1 MASGERQATSNQ
13 SARGTVAAGS
23 HPSGRRGNARISI
36 GSSGRSQNRRSLLP
50 HWPMIGDS
58 EAVRSTS
65 TCLKFEMR
73 ATPNSVNPSNPG
85 TSFGWRTNEVTLERS
100 GAALSA
106 MPR

>member
-1 MASGERQATSNQ
+1 
-13 SARGTVAAGS
+13 
-23 HPSGRRGNARISI
+23 
-36 GSSGRSQNRRSLLP
+36 
-50 HWPMIGDS
+50 MIGDS